1 MPTVACRPAE
11 WQLYN
16 SNTKADTDTQR
27 IQKIGK
33 HTKNHDMYLYGNC
46 RGLAK
51 LTRSNAAGTAHALVS
66 IVLARPPTD
75 SPPCLGF
82 SAHAHPLKQ
91 DTSPSGTGHS
101 RSSLSSTTP
110 SYFFTLRSRPRSPVP
125 TACGGTAPDRSRLEE
140 RSPAPHSLRSPAQ
153 RLSSLALAWTHSL
166 AGAHARRAGS
176 GTAGDESDEARPAW
190 ARRPTGAG
198 TSNSWTNSPASSAQQ
213 LHCNT
218 RRNSL

>member
-1 MPTVACRPAE
+1 MSLR
-11 WQLYN
+11 QLPR
-16 SNTKADTDTQR
+16 AGETDALKR
-27 IQKIGK
+27 CW
-33 HTKNHDMYLYGNC
+33 HSS
-46 RGLAK
+46 
-51 LTRSNAAGTAHALVS
+51 RSRFYCP
-66 IVLARPPTD
+66 RPPTHRLTALFGLQC
-75 SPPCLGF
+75 PRAPTQ
-82 SAHAHPLKQ
+82 ARHKPQRH
-91 DTSPSGTGHS
+91 
-101 RSSLSSTTP
+101 RS
-110 SYFFTLRSRPRSPVP
+110 FTLVIEQRHTVLLLHPPLPTTAPPSPVP

-198 TSNSWTNSPASSAQQ
+198 TSNSWTNSPANSAQE

-218 RRNSL
+218 RRSSL